1 MEAEKKITQ
10 LPYKIGRKYY
20 YVHASKKELL
30 DKKDMEESC
39 EVRLISPMDT
49 IVRDKTWLETFFDY
63 SFSFEYFKKKGMKW
77 PLSIL
82 VGNQFVGYLDCKMDW
97 KTKKF
102 IVKERNI
109 FNPDFVDYKGID
121 VAIAELAAFHGAK
134 EIVEM

>member
-1 MEAEKKITQ
+1 
-10 LPYKIGRKYY
+10 
-20 YVHASKKELL
+20 
-30 DKKDMEESC
+30 
-39 EVRLISPMDT
+39 MDT

-102 IVKERNI
+102 IIKDRNI
-109 FNPDFVDYKGID
+109 FNADFSSHKGID
-121 VAIAELAAFHGAK
+121 DTIEELAAFHGAK
-134 EIVEM
+134 EIVEKM